1 MYFHKGGKHH
11 HQRILY
17 SLEIDGDILNNFRIY
32 TVCICGEIATHCT
45 NRLIRVC
52 IKVLLQARTLRII
65 LGKKAASLYSRTWF
79 NIND

>member
-11 HQRILY
+11 HQRMLC

-52 IKVLLQARTLRII
+52 IKVLLQARTHII
-65 LGKKAASLYSRTWF
+65 LRKKAASLYSRTWF